1 MRTAQCAD
9 YFWRIVQYCIV
20 DLKHG
25 RPLLVR
31 RIDVT
36 KTSAYLF
43 VYLMVG
49 ILATACM
56 GEINPTPTPA
66 VQDKSLITQQPC
78 SPPCW
83 QGLIPGKSSY
93 DEVRALL
100 KDNPLV
106 QGNFAN
112 KNAAE
117 VERVGFLW
125 WWAGESQDIRRNNS
139 LDFDKSHVLQ
149 RIEMRPNTDLTIEE
163 VVKTYGVPTF
173 INVAPQMSISP
184 FSGAVEGITL
194 QALFAENNFSIK
206 WFEEGK
212 VVFPMRVCPSLHTTL
227 KSVIYLAPAQTQSQ
241 RDLWPR
247 ITSGTVSGSGDAYVH
262 FKDGQVTIDCVELKE
277 HN

>member
-1 MRTAQCAD
+1 MTKASP
-9 YFWRIVQYCIV
+9 Y
-20 DLKHG
+20 
-25 RPLLVR
+25 LL
-31 RIDVT
+31 
-36 KTSAYLF
+36 A
-43 VYLMVG
+43 YLMVS
-49 ILATACM
+49 ILAAACV

-66 VQDKSLITQQPC
+66 VQDKGLITQRPC

-106 QGNFAN
+106 QGNFEN

-117 VERVGFLW
+117 GEGVFLHW
-125 WWAGESQDIRRNNS
+125 WWAGESQDMRRNNL

-149 RIEMRPNTDLTIEE
+149 RIEMHPNTDITIEE
-163 VVKTYGVPTF
+163 VVKTYGVPTL
-173 INVAPQMSISP
+173 INIAPQMSAGT
-184 FSGAVEGITL
+184 FSGAHEGIAL

-206 WFEEGK
+206 WVEEGK
-212 VVFPMRVCPSLHTTL
+212 VVFPMRVCPSLHTPL
-227 KSVIYLAPAQTQSQ
+227 KSVIYIAPARTQSQ

-247 ITSGTVSGSGDAYVH
+247 VTPGTVSGSGDAYVH
-262 FKDGQVTIDCVELKE
+262 LKEGQVTIDCVELKE